1 MSIILNFI
9 KDVHSE
15 CKPPFP
21 DGPRMSTVRPM
32 KTPDSKP
39 TLAVHALILR
49 YYRGQLE
56 GLFIGPAE
64 EAASELWT
72 LPSAVLQKGE
82 GPVQTLKGVFG
93 SEITECAIQ
102 FAEFGSFWSA
112 NDDGH
117 YGCISLGFLGLIKP
131 DCAPQLSHQAGDSAW
146 HSLSCRPGLKSK
158 CDVIVDS
165 GLEYLRQ
172 RINVDTYPLALLP
185 TKFRT
190 KQARQ
195 LYSQILG
202 QPVAPRP
209 FKAWLR
215 RRHAVTRTGPG
226 RFTRN
231 HALKH
236 DWLMD

>member
-1 MSIILNFI
+1 
-9 KDVHSE
+9 
-15 CKPPFP
+15 
-21 DGPRMSTVRPM
+21 MSTVRPM

-56 GLFIGPAE
+56 GLFIDPAE
-64 EAASELWT
+64 ETASGLWT
-72 LPSAVLQKGE
+72 LPSAVLKRGE
-82 GPVQTLKGVFG
+82 EPLQTLKGVFG

-102 FAEFGSFWSA
+102 FAEFGSFGSA
-112 NDDGH
+112 NEDVHD
-117 YGCISLGFLGLIKP
+117 GCISLGFLGLIKP
-131 DCAPQLSHQAGDSAW
+131 DCVPQLSHQTGDSAW
-146 HSLSCRPGLKSK
+146 HSLSCRPGLKGT
-158 CDVIVDS
+158 CGVIVDA
-165 GLEYLRQ
+165 GLEHLRQ

-202 QPVAPRP
+202 QSVAPRP

-215 RRHAVTRTGPG
+215 RRQAVTRTGPG
-226 RFTRN
+226 RFRRN

-236 DWLMD
+236 DWLVD